1 MKAVSKN
8 IFILLLTLFIT
19 SCGFQLRGALDN
31 SFNSIQIDGGSAG
44 FTKVIKKKYKQSGIE
59 IRDSSADKVIEII
72 KDEFGKRILTLSST
86 GTIREYELNY
96 LVLYRIK
103 NSADEWGPPIKISS
117 RRIYSYDDQDIVA
130 KQEEEKN
137 LIKGMKEQII
147 RTMIS
152 QISSAK

>member
-1 MKAVSKN
+1 MKAASKKILIL
-8 IFILLLTLFIT
+8 IFTLLIT

-31 SFNSIQIDGGSAG
+31 SFNSIQIDGGSVG
-44 FTKVIKKKYKQSGIE
+44 LTKVLKKKYKQSGVE
-59 IRDSSADKVIEII
+59 VKDSSAEKFIEII
-72 KDEFGKRILTLSST
+72 KDEFDKRILTLSST

-103 NSADEWGPPIKISS
+103 NSNNEWGPTIRITS

-147 RTMIS
+147 RTMTS
-152 QISSAK
+152 QISAAK

>member
-1 MKAVSKN
+1 MKAASKK
-8 IFILLLTLFIT
+8 IFILILTLLIT

-31 SFNSIQIDGGSAG
+31 SFDSIQIDGGSAG
-44 FTKVIKKKYKQSGIE
+44 LTKVLKKKYRQSGIE
-59 IRDSSADKVIEII
+59 IRESSADKVIEII
-72 KDEFGKRILTLSST
+72 KDEFDKRILTLSST

-103 NSADEWGPPIKISS
+103 NTLNEWGPAIRISS
-117 RRIYSYDDQDIVA
+117 RRIYSYDDQNIVA
-130 KQEEEKN
+130 KQEEEKD

-147 RTMIS
+147 RTMTS

>member
-1 MKAVSKN
+1 MKAASKKILIL
-8 IFILLLTLFIT
+8 IFTLLIT

-31 SFNSIQIDGGSAG
+31 SFNSIQIDGGSVG
-44 FTKVIKKKYKQSGIE
+44 FTKVLKKKYKQSGVVVK
-59 IRDSSADKVIEII
+59 DSSAEKFIEII
-72 KDEFGKRILTLSST
+72 KDEFDKRILTLSST

-103 NSADEWGPPIKISS
+103 NSNNEWGPTIRITS

-147 RTMIS
+147 RTMTS

>member
-8 IFILLLTLFIT
+8 IFILLLTLLIT

-59 IRDSSADKVIEII
+59 IRDSSADKMIEII
-72 KDEFGKRILTLSST
+72 KDEFNKRILTLSST

-96 LVLYRIK
+96 SVLYRIK
-103 NSADEWGPPIKISS
+103 NSLGEWGPSIKIKS
-117 RRIYSYDDQDIVA
+117 RRIYSYDDQNIVA
-130 KQEEEKN
+130 KQEEEKD

-147 RTMIS
+147 RTMTS

>member
-1 MKAVSKN
+1 MKAASKKILIL
-8 IFILLLTLFIT
+8 IFTLLIT

-31 SFNSIQIDGGSAG
+31 SFNSIQIDGGSVG
-44 FTKVIKKKYKQSGIE
+44 FTKVLKKKYKQSGVVVK
-59 IRDSSADKVIEII
+59 DSSAEKFIEII
-72 KDEFGKRILTLSST
+72 KDEFDKRILTLSST

-103 NSADEWGPPIKISS
+103 NSNNEWGPTIRITS

-147 RTMIS
+147 RTMTS
-152 QISSAK
+152 QISAAK

>member
-1 MKAVSKN
+1 MKAASRN

-31 SFNSIQIDGGSAG
+31 SFNSIQIDGASAG

-96 LVLYRIK
+96 SVL
-103 NSADEWGPPIKISS
+103 
-117 RRIYSYDDQDIVA
+117 
-130 KQEEEKN
+130 
-137 LIKGMKEQII
+137 
-147 RTMIS
+147 
-152 QISSAK
+152 